1 MIRKVSFLVPG
12 VLGFALGLLL
22 FGATPVS
29 ATLFTQCPAIGQN
42 TGCGVLITF
51 NADGS
56 ISTVLGTL
64 ANNVTPQGPYDGVE
78 DALVGV
84 QNNTLAAIS
93 SINISGAGIFG
104 FDGDGIC
111 TFTFTGNSYCSAAQK
126 AGADPGDYQGP
137 TSTFGITNNN
147 SGTVFFNP
155 GIPPGGSTFFSLEQQ
170 PTVNIVVTP
179 GPPGTPGVP
188 EPASLLLLGAGVLGI
203 GLLRRQVFG

>member
-1 MIRKVSFLVPG
+1 MIRKVPFLVLG
-12 VLGFALGLLL
+12 VLGIALGLLL
-22 FGATPVS
+22 FGATPAS

-51 NADGS
+51 NADGTV
-56 ISTVLGTL
+56 STVLGTL

-111 TFTFTGNSYCSAAQK
+111 TFAPFTGSGYCSASQIN
-126 AGADPGDYQGP
+126 GTDPQDYQGP
-137 TSTFGITNNN
+137 TSTFGVTNNN

-155 GIPPGGSTFFSLEQQ
+155 GIPPGGSTFFSLEEQ

-179 GPPGTPGVP
+179 GPGTPRVP
-188 EPASLLLLGAGVLGI
+188 EPASLFLLGAGLLGI
-203 GLLRRQVFG
+203 ALLRRQIFD